1 MSSIG
6 GKNFSNFQNVRVK
19 GELDGVVAPGAIRF
33 VATSAFESTMAVSSN
48 AEANYNYQLPA
59 RSGGFGVTGTF
70 LVQLPSIAA
79 FSYGETMVTV
89 SGMRREDALV
99 CAIRDIMETA
109 VTLTTKAYPILSGT
123 RPENGFINLTF
134 VNPSTTATSYGA
146 MVLGYTTF
154 R

>member
-33 VATSAFESTMAVSSN
+33 VATSAFESTLSVSTA
-48 AEANYNYQLPA
+48 AEASYNYNLPA
-59 RSGGFGVTGTF
+59 RSGGLGVTSTF
-70 LVQLPSIAA
+70 QVQLPAIAA

-89 SGMRREDALV
+89 SGMRREDAVV
-99 CAIRDIMETA
+99 CYIRDIMETA
-109 VTLTTKAYPILSGT
+109 VTLTTKAYPFLGGA

-146 MVLGYTTF
+146 MVMGYTTF